1 MSDRGGLAKRR
12 GRGIFCSMRGLPRI
26 ALLIALAAT
35 FLPFSRAAD
44 APAQDGRKNQQILFS
59 EIPEHSA
66 ADAPFAL
73 TAKATSGLKVEFVLI
88 SGPAVLD
95 GSNLRLTGSSGLVIV
110 RAFQTGNAA
119 FLPAKDAERA
129 FNVQAKPSAPR
140 FTEQPVALDASVGG
154 AVLLTVEVSG
164 EPAPTL
170 QWRKNGTPI
179 PEATGRALSIPQ
191 SGPNDAG
198 TYDVVAT
205 NSSGTAISQRVN
217 LGVEKRSQF
226 ISFQVPSGQLQAG
239 QMVTLFANA
248 SSGLP
253 VEFEVASGVAVI
265 TGSTITAQA
274 GSVTV
279 RATQAGNSEYEA
291 ASPVSQTLIFGP
303 VPGHF

>member
-1 MSDRGGLAKRR
+1 MSDGGGLAKPRR
-12 GRGIFCSMRGLPRI
+12 RPMFWSMRGSPQI
-26 ALLIALAAT
+26 ALLIALAAA
-35 FLPFSRAAD
+35 LAPLSRAAD
-44 APAQDGRKNQQILFS
+44 TPAQDGRRGQQIIFA

-66 ADAPFAL
+66 ADAPFSIS
-73 TAKATSGLKVEFVLI
+73 AKATSGLRVEFVLI

-95 GSNLRLTGSSGLVIV
+95 GGNLRLTGSPGLVVV
-110 RAFQTGNAA
+110 RAFQAGNAV

-129 FNVQAKPSAPR
+129 FNVRAKPAAPR
-140 FTEQPVALDASVGG
+140 FTEQPVAMDATVGG
-154 AVLLTVEVSG
+154 MVLISVEVSG

-179 PEATGRALSIPQ
+179 AEATDRTLSIPR
-191 SGPNDAG
+191 SVANDAG

-205 NSSGTAISQRVN
+205 NPLGTAISQRVG
-217 LGVEKRSQF
+217 LGVEKHTQF
-226 ISFQVPSGQLQAG
+226 ISFQVPSSQLQAG

-253 VEFEVASGVAVI
+253 VQFEVASGIAVI

-279 RATQAGNSEYEA
+279 RATQTGNSEYEA
-291 ASPVSQTLIFGP
+291 ASPVSQTLIFGSI
-303 VPGHF
+303 PGHF

>member
-1 MSDRGGLAKRR
+1 MSDRGRLAKTRR
-12 GRGIFCSMRGLPRI
+12 HRILRTMRGLPQI

-35 FLPFSRAAD
+35 VAPLSRAAD
-44 APAQDGRKNQQILFS
+44 APAQDGRRSQQIVFG

-66 ADAPFAL
+66 ADAPFAIA
-73 TAKATSGLKVEFVLI
+73 AKATSGLKVEFVVI

-95 GSNLRLTGSSGLVIV
+95 GGNLRLTGAPGLVIV

-129 FNVQAKPSAPR
+129 FNVRAKPAAPR
-140 FTEQPVALDASVGG
+140 FTEQPVALDATVGG
-154 AVLLTVEVSG
+154 AVLISVEVSG

-170 QWRKNGTPI
+170 QWRKNGIPI
-179 PEATGRALSIPQ
+179 AEATGRTLSIPQ

-198 TYDVVAT
+198 SYDVVAT
-205 NSSGTAISQRVN
+205 NASGTAISQRVG

-226 ISFQVPSGQLQAG
+226 ISFQAPSGQLQAG

-253 VEFEVASGVAVI
+253 VQFEVASGIAVI

-279 RATQAGNSEYEA
+279 RVTQAGNSEYEA
-291 ASPVSQTLIFGP
+291 ASPVSQTLIFGS